1 MATRMLPLF
10 DVWPAA
16 TSVTHSVADELVE
29 FTTDD
34 VALPR
39 YHVWTLGCQM
49 NHSDS
54 EEMAGA
60 LAAAG
65 CAQAPS
71 LESADLIVINSC
83 AIRETA
89 EQKVIG
95 RMGHL
100 HRLREANP
108 ALRVVLTG
116 CSVRTDNVQ
125 TLHKRYPQVDLFL
138 RPDEEPELAARL
150 GLAGATS
157 PGRLASPIGRES
169 ALSAWLPIIYGC
181 DKTCTYYIVPFSR
194 GPERSRAFDEVL
206 NEARSLAAAGYR
218 EVTLLGQNVNSYGRD
233 LYGSPRFAELLRAVA
248 AAGVERVRFT
258 TSHPKDLS
266 DETIRAMADTP
277 QVCRHLHLPVQSGS
291 DRVLE
296 AMNRHYTQES
306 YLALVERLYDAM
318 PDLALTTDVIVG
330 FPGETEADFEQT
342 MRTIEAARYDAAFTF
357 IYSPREGTPAAAMA
371 DQVPRDET
379 QPRFDRLVSAIQA
392 SALAKNVPLIGTVQR
407 VLLEGPSKR
416 DQRVLTG
423 RTGGN
428 KVVHMPLPEG
438 ATATTLAGTLV
449 DVRIDDAQTWFCM
462 GTLIG

>member
-1 MATRMLPLF
+1 MSTFEVR
-10 DVWPAA
+10 
-16 TSVTHSVADELVE
+16 
-29 FTTDD
+29 
-34 VALPR
+34 
-39 YHVWTLGCQM
+39 TLGCQM
-49 NHSDS
+49 NKHDS
-54 EEMAGA
+54 ERIAGML
-60 LAAAG
+60 LARGMTAAPEG
-65 CAQAPS
+65 EIADVVVFNTCCVRENADERLYGQVSS
-71 LESADLIVINSC
+71 LS
-83 AIRETA
+83 AIRRERGTVIAVGGCIGQRDGET
-89 EQKVIG
+89 
-95 RMGHL
+95 L
-100 HRLREANP
+100 LR
-108 ALRVVLTG
+108 
-116 CSVRTDNVQ
+116 
-125 TLHKRYPQVDLFL
+125 TLPQVDVVFGTHNL
-138 RPDEEPELAARL
+138 ARL
-150 GLAGATS
+150 PAMLDAAAESPAPVVEVEDPSDGDFTS
-157 PGRLASPIGRES
+157 ELPSQREHPWHAWVPI
-169 ALSAWLPIIYGC
+169 AVGC
-181 DKTCTYYIVPFSR
+181 NNFCTYCIVPHVR
-194 GPERSRAFDEVL
+194 GRERSRAFEDVVDEV
-206 NEARSLAAAGYR
+206 RRLAADGVV

-291 DRVLE
+291 DRVLK

-357 IYSPREGTPAAAMA
+357 IYSPREGTPAAAMT
-371 DQVPRDET
+371 DQVPRDKT

-392 SALAKNVPLIGTVQR
+392 SALAKNMPLIGTVQR

-416 DQRVLTG
+416 DERVLTG

-428 KVVHMPLPEG
+428 KVVHVPLPEG